1 MRQLFYFVLLILMYA
16 LGVAGATAGAAPDDR
31 GFDPSGV
38 WMGQH
43 GPLALMRAGD
53 TLSFSY
59 SAVFG
64 ATAHMCDGIGVA
76 GFVGD
81 GRWEYVDKQGTV
93 AFTTKD
99 GQVTMRTRS
108 GIASFCGANWPGET
122 FHRDSWK
129 PPFRCRVIAP
139 KAHFFAVGVLPSD
152 QRPGFVVQ
160 GDWVETIGLVNESS
174 AAWLLARFV
183 GKDRTT
189 AGLLE
194 RDALECT
201 EE

>member
-1 MRQLFYFVLLILMYA
+1 MTMRKCSVLLLLIAA
-16 LGVAGATAGAAPDDR
+16 LCAATDGPNSADDR

-38 WMGQH
+38 WMGMH

-81 GRWEYVDKQGTV
+81 ATWEYVDEQGTV
-93 AFTTKD
+93 TFTTRGGK
-99 GQVTMRTRS
+99 VTMKVTD
-108 GIASFCGANWPGET
+108 GIASFCGSNWPGET
-122 FHRDSWK
+122 FNSDCWK
-129 PPFRCRVIAP
+129 PAFRCRVTAA
-139 KAHFFAVGVLPSD
+139 KAHFFVVGPLPSD
-152 QRPGFVVQ
+152 QRPGYVVQ
-160 GDWVETIGLVNESS
+160 GDWVEATGLVNESS
-174 AAWLLARFV
+174 PAWLLVRYI
-183 GKDRTT
+183 GKERTT

-194 RDALECT
+194 RDALECH